1 MSTQLRWFPPSW
13 LQLKNRGRIIYVDP
27 AYLRTHFTKYPKRI
41 EFARWPDP
49 IDGLPEELE
58 QADIVLVSHS
68 HKDHCKGLTV
78 NRLRRD
84 DTLIVAPKRCTK
96 ELGKDV
102 RVIRPGEE
110 MTFTEITIK
119 AVDAYNTEAGS
130 STRKIHHKGDGV
142 GYLVMVD
149 GKTIY
154 HAGDTDFIPEMRE
167 LGAVDL
173 ALLPIGGTYTMDIQ
187 EAVEAAILIKPRAVI
202 PMHRSKADP
211 HEFKTELEA
220 KSDCKV
226 ILLSIG
232 DVYLVG

>member
-1 MSTQLRWFPPSW
+1 MPTQVRWFPPSW

-58 QADIVLVSHS
+58 QADIILVSHS

-84 DTLIVAPKRCTK
+84 DTLVVAPERCTK
-96 ELGKDV
+96 ELGKEIQ
-102 RVIRPGEE
+102 VIKPGEE
-110 MTFTEITIK
+110 IVFADMTIK
-119 AVDAYNTEAGS
+119 AVDAYNTEAGN

-142 GYLVMVD
+142 GYLIMMD
-149 GKTIY
+149 GKTLY

-167 LGAVDL
+167 LGDVDL
-173 ALLPIGGTYTMDIQ
+173 AVLPIGGIYTMNFE
-187 EAVEAAILIKPRAVI
+187 EAVKAAIAIKPRAVI
-202 PMHRSKADP
+202 PMHHMKANP
-211 HEFKTELEA
+211 HEFKKELQA
-220 KSDCKV
+220 KCDSEG

-232 DVYLVG
+232 EAYGL